1 MFRVGLTVDFL
12 RPDGRQAFPDI
23 DLGPLDR
30 ADGVEWH
37 CLEEGADEVPPEAA
51 ADCDAL
57 LVLGP
62 RISAATLEDA
72 GRLAVVARI
81 GVGYDSVDVDACTRA
96 GAALTITPDGVRR
109 SVASAAMAFLLALA
123 HRLPLKDRLTR
134 EGRWAEK
141 AGYMGIG
148 LRGRTLGVV
157 GLGNIGRE
165 VCRLCAPF
173 EMNLLAADP
182 VADVETAAGV
192 GARLVTLP
200 ELLAEADFVLVCCA
214 LTPETRHLIGP
225 EELDRMKP
233 AAHLINV
240 ARGPIVDQA
249 ALTAALREGAIA
261 GAALDVFEEEPVDPA
276 DPILRLDNV
285 IVAPHALSW
294 TDESFRMMGE
304 SAFAGILAV
313 SEGRPPGHVVNGEV
327 LETESFR
334 ARLAACARRRRQGR

>member
-23 DLGPLDR
+23 DISPLDR
-30 ADGVEWH
+30 AEGVAWH
-37 CLEEGADEVPPEAA
+37 CLEEGADEVPPGAA

-62 RISAATLEDA
+62 RISAATLGDA

-96 GAALTITPDGVRR
+96 GVALTITPDGVRR
-109 SVASAAMAFLLALA
+109 PVASAAMAFLLALA
-123 HRLPLKDRLTR
+123 HRLPAKDRLTR
-134 EGRWAEK
+134 EGRWPERVDH
-141 AGYMGIG
+141 MGLG

-182 VADVETAAGV
+182 VADEETAAGL
-192 GARLVTLP
+192 GARLVALP
-200 ELLAEADFVLVCCA
+200 DLLATADFVLICCA
-214 LTPETRHLIGP
+214 LTPQTRHLIGSA
-225 EELDRMKP
+225 ELGRMKP
-233 AAHLINV
+233 TAHLINV

-249 ALTAALREGAIA
+249 ALTAALEDGAIA
-261 GAALDVFEEEPVDPA
+261 GAAIDVFEEEPVDPA

-285 IVAPHALSW
+285 IVAPHALAW
-294 TDESFRMMGE
+294 TDESFRLMGE

-313 SEGRPPGHVVNGEV
+313 SEGRAPDHVVNAEV

-334 ARLAACARRRRQGR
+334 DKLEACARRRRGE

>member
-23 DLGPLDR
+23 DLDPLDR

-37 CLEEGADEVPPEAA
+37 CLETGADEVPAEAA

-109 SVASAAMAFLLALA
+109 PVASAAMAFLLALA
-123 HRLPLKDRLTR
+123 HRLPAKDRLTR
-134 EGRWAEK
+134 EGRWAERVDH
-141 AGYMGIG
+141 MGLG

-173 EMNLLAADP
+173 EMTLLAADP
-182 VADVETAAGV
+182 VTGEETAAGLE
-192 GARLVTLP
+192 ARLVALP
-200 ELLAEADFVLVCCA
+200 DLLAEADFVLVCCT
-214 LTPETRHLIGP
+214 LTEETRHLIGP
-225 EELDRMKP
+225 AELGRMKP
-233 AAHLINV
+233 TAHLINV

-261 GAALDVFEEEPVDPA
+261 GAAIDVFEEEPVDPG
-276 DPILRLDNV
+276 DPILGLDNV
-285 IVAPHALSW
+285 IVAPHALAW
-294 TDESFRMMGE
+294 TDESFRLMGE

-313 SEGRPPGHVVNGEV
+313 SEGRAPGHVVNGEV

-334 ARLAACARRRRQGR
+334 SKLAACARRRREG